1 MRKLTI
7 ILFSILTMSV
17 LSFAQDFENE
27 NKKRL
32 YPDADWYK
40 LMNSDNPNYFEVRD
54 AYTEFFK
61 GRSFKESIETKEYK
75 RWKRRYANSFDSEG
89 NILKDLGNKD
99 DLLLLNKSLSGL
111 KSGDV
116 NQWSCIGPKK
126 YDQVAPMQSQ
136 HPVQGVIRSIVQH
149 PTDQN
154 KIWAGSVS
162 AGIWY
167 TANKGETWE
176 CVTTDLLISHV
187 KGIAISK
194 SNTDIMYAV
203 TNTGVIKSIDSGL
216 TWEHTTLDFRGEY
229 PHGPEPMQM
238 RIDANDPDKA
248 LAASSRGLYKTV
260 DGGQTWDRVF
270 SSFTWDV
277 EYHPTNSEIAYAA
290 VKETADW
297 VYFFKSIDG
306 GSTWTKIT
314 DGLPVEMSEREL
326 WRMAVCVSPAAPDK
340 VWAIA
345 AGGNTSGSEKIEGIY
360 GFYISEDS
368 GESFVNKGYN
378 DDGPV
383 PGTSSMPNMVDYDSQ
398 GLGSGGGQYTWDMD
412 MAVSDVDPDYIIF
425 GGINVWKT
433 ENGGTSWQNV
443 PRGKPVVGA
452 SWFHYDVQCTEIFGD
467 QTWIGTDG
475 GIHLSTDKSE
485 FVNDV
490 SFGIVAQELWGFDQA
505 WKDDIMGI
513 GMYHGP
519 VMIRDDEIYDGW
531 YVSSGADAGNV
542 MVNKGDDRY
551 LYAHPWSDVKI
562 TRSDDRMKEPVIV
575 DLGAKLLSYIH
586 PIEIFDHSYYDV
598 FYTLD
603 GTEVKKTRDNAL
615 SWDVV
620 KDFGGGK
627 EPVRIA
633 TSYSDHNTVYV
644 VVNWNKVY
652 KTTDGGETWTDKTP
666 EYSVTQGK
674 AISNITID
682 GEDPDIVW
690 ISMKGKQTTSKVL
703 KTINGGASWSDYS
716 GPSGNLPSY
725 AINSIA
731 HQIGTDG
738 GVYIGTDAGVWYRNN
753 SMTDW
758 VNYSNGLPM
767 GLQTWFV
774 RLNYAKEKVRI
785 GTLRG
790 VWECNF
796 YEESNLVANP
806 MVSCDTVGLNKEIR
820 FADHSVCLADA
831 SFEWEFE
838 GGEPATSSDEFPII
852 TYANKGSYD
861 VSLTV
866 TDSRGSEKV
875 TFEDMVNVKFIENSD
890 PIPSGDWEVIYVNSE
905 ELTGESAPNGPAAAA
920 IDGDPNSFWHT
931 RWSSGS
937 DSYPHEIQVD
947 MKESY
952 NLGGF
957 GYLPRQSGANGRI
970 ANYELYISN
979 DENDW
984 GDAISTGTW
993 ENEGVEQKVKF
1004 DAKEGRYFKLKALS
1018 EVQGQNFASAGE
1030 LYVYEYIEDT
1040 SGDGSGG
1047 DNTSVDNVV
1056 ENETQIYSKGNTIYV
1071 KYSGDEDYTV
1081 EVYNITGHKLS
1092 EQRMSRYQQDV
1103 QFQNARVGIYIVKVQ
1118 TESNFF
1124 TRKILVK

>member
-1 MRKLTI
+1 MLC
-7 ILFSILTMSV
+7 
-17 LSFAQDFENE
+17 FAQDFENE
-27 NKKRL
+27 NKKSL
-32 YPDADWYK
+32 YPDADWYEMMK
-40 LMNSDNPNYFEVRD
+40 SDSPNYFEVRD
-54 AYTEFFK
+54 AYTKFFK
-61 GRSFKESIETKEYK
+61 SRTFKASIETKQYD
-75 RWKRRYANSFDSEG
+75 RWKRKYANSFDAKG
-89 NILKDLGNKD
+89 NILNVENNKED
-99 DLLLLNKSLSGL
+99 FKILQKSLRRL
-111 KSGDV
+111 KSGTSS
-116 NQWSCIGPKK
+116 NWSCIGPNK
-126 YDQVAPMQSQ
+126 YDRVAPMQSN
-136 HPVQGVIRSIVQH
+136 HPVQGVVRSILQH
-149 PTDQN
+149 PTDKN

-167 TANKGETWE
+167 TDDKGETWK
-176 CVTTDLLISHV
+176 CVTTDILISHV
-187 KGIAISK
+187 KGISICK
-194 SNTDIMYAV
+194 SNTDILYAS
-203 TNTGVIKSIDSGL
+203 TSSGVIKSVDGGL
-216 TWEHTTLDFRGEY
+216 KWEHTALDFREQY
-229 PHGPEPMQM
+229 PNGPEPMQM
-238 RIDANDPDKA
+238 RVHPTDPNKA
-248 LAASSRGLYKTV
+248 IAAYLSGLYKTT
-260 DGGQTWDRVF
+260 DGGATWGTVRSGEV
-270 SSFTWDV
+270 WDI
-277 EYHPTNSEIAYAA
+277 EYHPTNPEIVYAA
-290 VKETADW
+290 MRESSW
-297 VYFFKSIDG
+297 IYFWKSQDG
-306 GSTWTKIT
+306 GSIWTKIT
-314 DGLPVEMSEREL
+314 NGLPVKKTEREL
-326 WRMAVCVSPAAPDK
+326 WRMAICVSPAAPDK

-345 AGGNTSGSEKIEGIY
+345 AGGNTSGSEKLEGIY

-368 GESFVNKGYN
+368 GESFINKGYS

-383 PGTSSMPNMVDYDSQ
+383 AGTKSMPNMVDYDSS
-398 GLGSGGGQYTWDMD
+398 GLGTGGGQYTWDMD
-412 MAVSDVDPDYIIF
+412 MAVSDTDPNYIVF

-433 ENGGTSWQNV
+433 EDEGTTWEIV
-443 PRGKPVVGA
+443 PRGRPRVGE
-452 SWFHYDVQCTEIFGD
+452 SWFHYDVQCTEIYDD

-551 LYAHPWSDVKI
+551 LYAHPWGDVKI

-603 GTEVKKTRDNAL
+603 ETKVKKTRNNAV

-620 KDFGGGK
+620 KDFGS

-633 TSYSDHNTVYV
+633 TSYSDHNAIYV

-652 KTTDGGETWTDKTP
+652 RSMDGGESWSDKTP
-666 EYSVTQGK
+666 KSSVTKGK

-690 ISMKGKQTTSKVL
+690 ISMKGKQTVSKVL
-703 KTINGGASWSDYS
+703 KTTNGGASWSDYS
-716 GPSGNLPSY
+716 GPSENLPSY

-753 SMTDW
+753 SMTEW
-758 VNYSNGLPM
+758 VNYCEGLPM

-796 YEESNLVANP
+796 YEESKLIANP
-806 MVSCDTVGLNKEIR
+806 MVSSDTVGLNQDVR

-831 SFEWEFE
+831 RFEWEFE
-838 GGEPATSSDEFPII
+838 GGEPSSSTGEFPIV
-852 TYANKGSYD
+852 TYAEEGSYD

-866 TDSRGSEKV
+866 TDSKGAEKV
-875 TFEDMVNVKFIENSD
+875 TFENMVIVKYIENSI
-890 PIPSGDWEVIYVNSE
+890 PISSDGWEVIYVSSE

-931 RWSSGS
+931 RWSSGD
-937 DSYPHEIQVD
+937 DSFPHEIHVD

-952 NLGGF
+952 KLGGF

-979 DENDW
+979 DENNW
-984 GDAISTGTW
+984 GDPISTGTW
-993 ENEGVEQKVKF
+993 KNEGVEQKVKF
-1004 DAKEGRYFKLKALS
+1004 EAKEGRYLKLKALS

-1030 LYVYEYIEDT
+1030 FYVYEHSEDT
-1040 SGDGSGG
+1040 S
-1047 DNTSVDNVV
+1047 V
-1056 ENETQIYSKGNTIYV
+1056 EEPDDEITGIEDVLEQETQIYSNGSTIYV
-1071 KYSGDEDYTV
+1071 KYQAEEDYTV
-1081 EVYNITGHKLS
+1081 EVYNIKGQKLS
-1092 EQRMSRYQQDV
+1092 ERIMNRYQQDL
-1103 QFQNARVGIYIVKVQ
+1103 QFQHARTGVYIIRLR
-1118 TESNFF
+1118 TDSNSISK
-1124 TRKILVK
+1124 KIIVR